1 MLRLISSKTV
11 EELVLERAQKKL
23 ELDGKVIQ
31 AGKFDEVTTGPEYEA
46 MLVSYRDVLCIEH
59 VDRADH
65 VRPKFSKATPMKT
78 PRRPTSWTTTS

>member
-1 MLRLISSKTV
+1 VLRLISSKTV

-46 MLVSYRDVLCIEH
+46 MLVS
-59 VDRADH
+59 
-65 VRPKFSKATPMKT
+65 
-78 PRRPTSWTTTS
+78 